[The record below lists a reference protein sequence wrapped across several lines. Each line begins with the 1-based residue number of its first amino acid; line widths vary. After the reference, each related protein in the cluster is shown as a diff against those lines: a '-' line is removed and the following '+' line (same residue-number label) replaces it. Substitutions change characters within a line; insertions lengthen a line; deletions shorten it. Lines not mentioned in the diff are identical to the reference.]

1 MYLPELI
8 RTRLERQNQG
18 FTLPDGLVMM
28 EVFKPSTGVMDNQ
41 VTPDKLLAS
50 VHIDKP
56 DEDNRR
62 SESDRRAEDRR
73 RSAQG
78 LFELRARRDRVVEDR
93 RRTDRRD
100 GPRWRLA
107 FWRRNET

>member
-1 MYLPELI
+1 MM
-8 RTRLERQNQG
+8 QNILQS
-18 FTLPDGLVMM
+18 
-28 EVFKPSTGVMDNQ
+28 KGVMDNQ
-41 VTPDKLLAS
+41 DMPDKSLYS
-50 VHIDKP
+50 VLNDES
-56 DEDNRR
+56 DEDKRR

-107 FWRRNET
+107 FWRRSET

>member
-1 MYLPELI
+1 
-8 RTRLERQNQG
+8 
-18 FTLPDGLVMM
+18 MM
-28 EVFKPSTGVMDNQ
+28 EVFEPSTGVMDNQ
-41 VTPDKLLAS
+41 VTRDKPLSA
-50 VHIDKP
+50 VHIDRP
-56 DEDNRR
+56 DEDKRR

-93 RRTDRRD
+93 RRTNRRD
-100 GPRWRLA
+100 GPRWRFA

>member
-1 MYLPELI
+1 
-8 RTRLERQNQG
+8 
-18 FTLPDGLVMM
+18 
-28 EVFKPSTGVMDNQ
+28 MDNHA
-41 VTPDKLLAS
+41 TPEKRS
-50 VHIDKP
+50 STVHTDKP

-100 GPRWRLA
+100 GPRWRFA
-107 FWRRNET
+107 FWRRHQT

>member
-1 MYLPELI
+1 MYLPNPPQ
-8 RTRLERQNQG
+8 TRFERQNQG

-28 EVFKPSTGVMDNQ
+28 EIFQPSAGVMDNQ
-41 VTPDKLLAS
+41 ISPDKRLSSEHTEL
-50 VHIDKP
+50 P
-56 DEDNRR
+56 DDDNRR

-93 RRTDRRD
+93 RRIDRRD